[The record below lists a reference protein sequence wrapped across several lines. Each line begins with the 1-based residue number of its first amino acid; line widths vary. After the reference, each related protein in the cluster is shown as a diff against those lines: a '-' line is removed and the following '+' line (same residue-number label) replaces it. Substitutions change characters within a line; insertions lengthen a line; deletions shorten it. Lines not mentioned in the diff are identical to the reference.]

1 MTKRVRSTM
10 LALALTVLA
19 VAAWRVA
26 VALPPFG
33 SPTTFYGATVN
44 ALLPTARNV
53 SNMVAA
59 VNFDVRGVD
68 TIGEEAML
76 VAAVVGAVVLLR
88 GARGEQTTDCA
99 ARVPGRGIEPRA
111 DAATAVC
118 RIGATVTVLFG
129 VYMALHGT
137 VTPGGGFQ
145 GGAVIASGL
154 LLLFL
159 GDGYATWRRIVRGP
173 LFVVIEGG
181 GALAFVAA
189 ALWPLA
195 LGDAALANRLPYGA
209 WKDLFSGGLM
219 VASNLAVAAA
229 VAGSFALLLLEV
241 MEETRAVQAGE
252 DDPAEDKS

>member
-1 MTKRVRSTM
+1 MTDRVRSVM
-10 LALALTVLA
+10 LALALAVLA

-26 VALPPFG
+26 VALPAFG
-33 SPTTFYGATVN
+33 SPTALYGATVN
-44 ALLPTARNV
+44 ALVPSSRKV

-88 GARGEQTTDCA
+88 GGRGEQTTDRA
-99 ARVPGRGIEPRA
+99 ARIPGRGLEPRA
-111 DAATAVC
+111 DAGTALC
-118 RIGATVTVLFG
+118 RIGATTTMLFG
-129 VYMALHGT
+129 LYMALHGT

-145 GGAVIASGL
+145 GGAVIASAL
-154 LLLFL
+154 LLLYL

-173 LFVVIEGG
+173 LFVVVEGG
-181 GALAFVAA
+181 GALLFVGA

-195 LGDAALANRLPYGA
+195 HGDSALANRLPDGA

-219 VASNLAVAAA
+219 VVSNHI
-229 VAGSFALLLLEV
+229 SPWPIK
-241 MEETRAVQAGE
+241 MRCSPT
-252 DDPAEDKS
+252 